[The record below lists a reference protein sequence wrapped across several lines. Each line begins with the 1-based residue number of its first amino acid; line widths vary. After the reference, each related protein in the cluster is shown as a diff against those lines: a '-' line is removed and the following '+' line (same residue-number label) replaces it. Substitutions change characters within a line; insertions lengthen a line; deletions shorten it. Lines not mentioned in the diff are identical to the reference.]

1 MADIEMKA
9 QGAVLSITLNRPEL
23 GNRLSDEM
31 VAALAKMIETA
42 ADGTKLI
49 VLRGAGK
56 DFCLGRDL
64 AAYAAYGHDAPLP
77 EALDLRQRNE
87 VIFDCYNA
95 FRRSQVPV
103 LAVVQGGALGFG
115 CALAAV
121 ADVTIA
127 ADDASFQFPEMSHRI
142 LPGMAM
148 SAVVDRMPAKAL
160 MYMFYSTALVDAAT
174 ALTFGLLSQVAPA
187 QSLESSA
194 SRFIETVIATPR
206 AALVAVKEYA
216 RATHRM
222 DVQSASD
229 FARNLHATINTSSEM
244 RRT

>member
-1 MADIEMKA
+1 MKA
-9 QGAVLSITLNRPEL
+9 QGAVQSITLNRAEI

-31 VAALAKMIETA
+31 VASLAKMIETA
-42 ADGTKLI
+42 AAEDGIKLI
-49 VLRGAGK
+49 VLRGAGD

-64 AAYAAYGHDAPLP
+64 AAFSHDAPLP
-77 EALDLRQRNE
+77 EALHLRQRNE

-103 LAVVQGGALGFG
+103 VAVVQGRALGFG

-127 ADDASFQFPEMSHRI
+127 ADDASFQFPEMGHRI

-148 SAVVDRMPAKAL
+148 SAVVDRMPTKAL
-160 MYMFYSTALVDAAT
+160 MYMFYSTAFVDAAT
-174 ALTFGLLSQVAPA
+174 ALTFGLLSHVAPA
-187 QSLESSA
+187 QSLESSV
-194 SRFIETVIATPR
+194 SKFIETVIATPR
-206 AALVAVKEYA
+206 PALVAVKEYA
-216 RATHRM
+216 RATRRM

-229 FARNLHATINTSSEM
+229 FARNLHATVNTSSEM
-244 RRT
+244 RGT

>member
-1 MADIEMKA
+1 MKA

-42 ADGTKLI
+42 ADGIKLI
-49 VLRGAGK
+49 VLRGAGN

-64 AAYAAYGHDAPLP
+64 AAFSHDAPLP